1 MTAAI
6 DELLAVMRALRDKE
20 TGCPWDLKQ
29 DFHSLA
35 PYAIEEAYEVADAV
49 DRRDFDDLKL
59 ELGDLLLQVVFHAQL
74 AQEADFFDFE
84 DVAASITSKLICRH
98 PHVFNRPENNPAES
112 VPVLDAET
120 QTRLWEGFK
129 KAEREQKYG
138 PDSSALAGIT
148 RGLPEWQRANKLQKK
163 AASVGFDW
171 PDIESVFSKL
181 QEEILEVREELEQGR
196 GHSALE
202 DEIGDILFVCVNLCR
217 HAKVDF
223 GSSLRRSNAKFERRF
238 RQMEQLAGNEGLQ
251 LAQMGLAE
259 QESLWNRVKIQ
270 EAPNDTL

>member
-49 DRRDFDDLKL
+49 DRRDFNDLKL

-98 PHVFNRPENNPAES
+98 PHVFNRPENNPVES

>member
-238 RQMEQLAGNEGLQ
+238 RQMEQLAGNEGRQ
-251 LAQMGLAE
+251 LAQMGLTE
-259 QESLWNRVKIQ
+259 QELLWNRVKTL
-270 EAPNDTL
+270 ETPNDTL